1 MQVPNEQKRR
11 HITSAAARMFAARPF
26 HKVRLDDI
34 AAAAGVGKG
43 TLYVYFDSKEDL
55 YFTLTYE
62 GFAQLVDRLNA
73 QLDGEA
79 EGIGSQPAVSAV
91 ERKPGAR
98 SQELA
103 ARNGFAHPRRLS
115 STAVRPACVAGCSAI
130 MRLERI
136 VYELVAYAYQHPHLY
151 ELMRTLGAARVRS
164 KGAWESKCRQLTQLI
179 ERTIRAG
186 VAAGELCDARP
197 ELTAQ
202 CIPGMVRSLMLSGP
216 RGIDE
221 KTAGEQI
228 VKLLTRGLAVDRPAA
243 RKAAS

>member
-11 HITSAAARMFAARPF
+11 HITSAAAKMFAARPF

-73 QLDGEA
+73 QLDECG
-79 EGIGSQPAVSAV
+79 GS
-91 ERKPGAR
+91 AR
-98 SQELA
+98 SQTSAGPVASKPGL
-103 ARNGFAHPRRLS
+103 RNGFAHPRRIAAS
-115 STAVRPACVAGCSAI
+115 AVRRPCVTGCSAA

-136 VYELVAYAYQHPHLY
+136 VHELVAYSYQHPHLY
-151 ELMRTLGAARVRS
+151 ELLRTVGAAKIRA
-164 KGAWESKCRQLTQLI
+164 KGAWDGKCRELTELI

-186 VAAGELCDARP
+186 VAVGELSDPRP
-197 ELTAQ
+197 ELTAL
-202 CIPGMVRSLMLSGP
+202 CIPGMVRSLMLFGP
-216 RGIDE
+216 KGIDE
-221 KTAGEQI
+221 KTAAGQI
-228 VKLLTRGLAVDRPAA
+228 VKLLTRGLAADRPAA

>member
-73 QLDGEA
+73 QLEGEG
-79 EGIGSQPAVSAV
+79 EN
-91 ERKPGAR
+91 AR
-98 SQELA
+98 SQEPGAGSQKLT
-103 ARNGFAHPRRLS
+103 ARNGFAHSRCLSPEVEPR
-115 STAVRPACVAGCSAI
+115 ACAAGCSAL
-130 MRLERI
+130 MRLKRI
-136 VYELVAYAYQHPHLY
+136 VCELVAYAYQHPHLY
-151 ELMRTLGAARVRS
+151 ELIRTLGADRVRS

-202 CIPGMVRSLMLSGP
+202 CIPGMVRSLMLAGP
-216 RGIDE
+216 KGIDE
-221 KTAGEQI
+221 KTAAEQI
-228 VKLLTRGLAVDRPAA
+228 VKLLTGGLAVDRPAA